1 MRLTP
6 GTRGAAESTWHPI
19 RAWVAV
25 ATLAAALLSLGTPS
39 HTFAQPPP
47 PEPGP
52 PNPDD
57 VLGNLV
63 VVAGGGRALP
73 KIGVLPSLASDAE
86 DVTVHSVMRRDL
98 DLCGEFEVLPD
109 SAAPEGLY
117 LSDSPVDVKAWSAK
131 GVEAVVKVTGKK
143 RADGKAELRAQAY
156 LTHRGQAPVYDKRF
170 VVPEAELRVEAHHLA
185 DLVIGALTGQNG
197 SFASH
202 MAFSSG
208 SGPVRRVYTVDADGD
223 DARAV
228 SPQSLSAIAPA
239 FGKNEE
245 LFYAAGPPDD
255 LYSVYSASGALV
267 PLPVKGSV
275 YGIAFSRDRSAV
287 AVSIGV
293 GATINVFSGPDF
305 AHVAQASPVG
315 MALHPTFTPGGKLAF
330 VGEGRW
336 GQRVYVDGKP
346 ISPDGLFASSP
357 TFCNNPNGVRAV
369 FAVGVGKDT
378 DLVSTGESG
387 GGLARLT
394 QHQGRNGYPACSPDG
409 RLVAF
414 FSTRTSS
421 EGPGLYI
428 MRLDGGRPK
437 RISTLLGDSLRW
449 DPLLPSKAVELKN

>member
-1 MRLTP
+1 MRLISNVRRP
-6 GTRGAAESTWHPI
+6 VAPLLAGT
-19 RAWVAV
+19 
-25 ATLAAALLSLGTPS
+25 ALLALGASSPTFGQTP
-39 HTFAQPPP
+39 APAD
-47 PEPGP
+47 GP
-52 PNPDD
+52 PNPEDL
-57 VLGNLV
+57 LGNLV
-63 VVAGGGRALP
+63 VVAGGGRSLP
-73 KIGVLPSLASDAE
+73 KIGVLPSLASAME
-86 DVTVHSVMRRDL
+86 DVTIRSVMRRDL
-98 DLCGEFEVLPD
+98 DLCGEFELLPD
-109 SAAPEGLY
+109 SAAPDGLY
-117 LSDSPVDVKAWSAK
+117 LADSPIDVKAWSAK
-131 GVEAVVKVTGKK
+131 GVEAVVKVSGK
-143 RADGKAELRAQAY
+143 RGANNQAEVRAQAY
-156 LTHRGQAPVYDKRF
+156 FTSRGQTPVYDKRF
-170 VVPEAELRVEAHHLA
+170 LVPESDLRVEAHHLA
-185 DLVIGALTGQNG
+185 DLVIGALTGLNG

-202 MAFSSG
+202 MAFSSASG
-208 SGPVRRVYTVDADGD
+208 GPVRRVFTIDADGD

-228 SPQSLSAIAPA
+228 SPETLSAIAPA
-239 FGKNEE
+239 FGRNEE

-255 LYSVYSASGALV
+255 LYKVSSASGMLM

-293 GATINVFSGPDF
+293 GATVNVFSGPDF
-305 AHVAQASPVG
+305 MHVTQASPIG

-336 GQRVYVDGKP
+336 GERVFVDGKP

-369 FAVGVGKDT
+369 FAVGVGKNT

-394 QHQGRNGYPACSPDG
+394 QGQGRNGYPACSPDG

-421 EGPGLYI
+421 EGPGLYV
-428 MRLDGGRPK
+428 MRLDGMRPK

-449 DPLLPSKAVELKN
+449 DPLPPSKAVELKN